1 MLKQEFEDRV
11 GITVSGD
18 YYYDQIEP
26 EYMKSNLDKDAWC
39 KQWKRNHGIQKVINY
54 EQWRA
59 DNAVK
64 EATSLKEK
72 IARYVQIVNERDHT
86 LSDLRQEVRTL
97 QNYKKLVE
105 KFLAAEK
112 ELLSPTDCTQRKIVD

>member
-72 IARYVQIVNERDHT
+72 IAQYVQIVNERDHT

>member
-26 EYMKSNLDKDAWC
+26 EYMKSTLDKDAWC
-39 KQWKRNHGIQKVINY
+39 KQWKRNHGIQKVIQY

-59 DNAVK
+59 DEAVINVN
-64 EATSLKEK
+64 SLKEK
-72 IARYVQIVNERDHT
+72 LAKYVQIVNERDHT
-86 LSDLRQEVRTL
+86 ISDLRTEVRTL
-97 QNYKKLVE
+97 RNYKQLVE

-112 ELLSPTDCTQRKIVD
+112 ELLTPTDCTQTKNVD